1 MALCVVSE
9 LQASPAPL
17 PSDQLLCSGAVIF
30 PGKSCGQ
37 SRSLTRCCVA
47 RSDDALCPQVPLT
60 STDVLWWCFRP
71 RLRGNSQRSSA
82 QRRCLTSYTT
92 VCVCTSMIRFIHY
105 CLHCTRVTRF
115 THYCLRLHKR
125 DTLHTLL
132 SAPAQA

>member
-1 MALCVVSE
+1 MWLCVVSE

-82 QRRCLTSYTT
+82 QRRCLASYTT

-105 CLHCTRVTRF
+105 CLHNC
-115 THYCLRLHKR
+115 

-132 SAPAQA
+132 SALHKRDALHTLLSASAQA